1 MTVEEAKSAIE
12 ELKEKGMTDEQIC
25 DSLYKMYRDD
35 IIDLEQFDALA
46 KLVKYELKQEFI
58 EIEKRRLE
66 KSDLSYILG
75 MELSVIDEII
85 IFKNLIKKV
94 KDKDILEDIK
104 EAVYCL
110 RYTLSDET
118 IEYLESI
125 KDDLK
130 LDITKK
136 SRNYF
141 LVC

>member
-1 MTVEEAKSAIE
+1 MTVEEAKNAIE

-58 EIEKRRLE
+58 ETEKRRLE

-75 MELSVIDEII
+75 MKLSVIDEVN
-85 IFKNLIKKV
+85 IFKYLIKNV

-104 EAVYCL
+104 EALYCL
-110 RYTLSDET
+110 RYVLSDET
-118 IEYLESI
+118 IEYIQSMRDELNEII
-125 KDDLK
+125 KK
-130 LDITKK
+130 PI
-136 SRNYF
+136 
-141 LVC
+141 